1 MTWRS
6 GSSWSMALSERT
18 SFRHVAACL
27 PSVAA
32 RVVVFASRRGAERPR
47 AQRSIGLIDEL
58 LPAEVDRQ
66 SKREIHG
73 DKIRFEMSPALS
85 FPVVVSISLSALS
98 ASPRSLRENRHCGI
112 PRFIVVARMRLR
124 CGNIWGVP
132 CGGRNTLRPSRWGRR
147 RGRVGGA
154 RSDATRRGGAGTARA
169 GPSWV
174 GIAVAWERR
183 QAGHRS

>member
-1 MTWRS
+1 MEEASAAVPEPGVRFVDS
-6 GSSWSMALSERT
+6 FVLT
-18 SFRHVAACL
+18 SFRA
-27 PSVAA
+27 SS
-32 RVVVFASRRGAERPR
+32 RVVVFASRRGAERRR
-47 AQRSIGLIDEL
+47 AQRLIGLIDEF

-85 FPVVVSISLSALS
+85 FPVVVSIFLSALS

-124 CGNIWGVP
+124 CGKIWGVP

-154 RSDATRRGGAGTARA
+154 RSDAMRRDMWAGIGGL
-169 GPSWV
+169 
-174 GIAVAWERR
+174 
-183 QAGHRS
+183 RSRGSATHPLEANT